1 MPNVSK
7 QIAFK
12 EITLRKY
19 EKPDYLTPRELLKKF
34 CLSIGLLQEGDSRD
48 VIVDIFAVF
57 LLEKRPLNSREIINK
72 AKDIR
77 QKNNLTVNGMTDPNV
92 RRHLRRLREYN
103 IIEKIANEYAIYEDL
118 TMSEIF
124 KNISNFIISPT
135 IDRINEYVNKIDSQ
149 FKLKDQ
155 EN

>member
-1 MPNVSK
+1 MPNVSR

-19 EKPDYLTPRELLKKF
+19 EKPDFLTPRELLKRF

-48 VIVDIFAVF
+48 VIVDILAVF
-57 LLEKRPLNSREIINK
+57 LLEKRPMSSKEIIDQ
-72 AKDIR
+72 AKSIR
-77 QKNNLTVNGMTDPNV
+77 EKNGLTNNGMTDPNV

-118 TMSEIF
+118 TLNEIF
-124 KNISNFIISPT
+124 NNIKEFVVNPIME
-135 IDRINEYVNKIDSQ
+135 RVNEYSLKLDEK
-149 FKLKDQ
+149 FKLNEK
-155 EN
+155 